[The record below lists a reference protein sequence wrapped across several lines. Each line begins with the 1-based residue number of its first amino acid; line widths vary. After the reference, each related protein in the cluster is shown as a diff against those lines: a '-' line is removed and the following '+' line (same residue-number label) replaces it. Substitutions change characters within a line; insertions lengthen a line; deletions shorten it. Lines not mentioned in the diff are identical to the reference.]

1 MTDTSDINSDQA
13 SSPSTASS
21 RKFGCWNVLAAVG
34 AIVLAIAFFLPAQ
47 RGVREP
53 GRRSQ
58 CKSYLKQIGLALHN
72 YYDHYDAW
80 PPAYTVDADGKPLHS
95 WRTLLLPYLDQA
107 PLYNM
112 INFAK
117 PWNAPEN
124 AHAYESRIPGYQCPS
139 AIMPKTST
147 AYLAIV
153 GNSCCFNPTQTRKF
167 SEVTDGLSNTLA
179 VIEVTPEQAVH
190 WMSPLDAY
198 EELVLAIEPHTKQ
211 SHTGG
216 THVLVANGAVR
227 FLPGT
232 TSASTRRALLT
243 IAGGETIGDW

>member
-13 SSPSTASS
+13 SSPSIASS

-72 YYDHYDAW
+72 YYDHHNAW
-80 PPAYTVDADGKPLHS
+80 PPAYTVDANGKPLHS
-95 WRTLLLPYLDQA
+95 WRTLILPYIDQA
-107 PLYNM
+107 SLYNS
-112 INFAK
+112 INLAK

-124 AHAYESRIPGYQCPS
+124 AHAHEKPIPGYQCPS
-139 AIMPKTST
+139 AIMAQTST

-153 GNSCCFNPTQTRKF
+153 GKNCCFDPTQTRKF
-167 SEVTDGLSNTLA
+167 SEVADGLSNTLA
-179 VIEVTPEQAVH
+179 VIEVAPEQGVH

-198 EELVLAIEPHTKQ
+198 EQLILDFGKGSKQQHRFGANACMAAGNVL
-211 SHTGG
+211 
-216 THVLVANGAVR
+216 L
-227 FLPGT
+227 LPDSMT
-232 TSASTRRALLT
+232 ERERRALLS
-243 IAGGETIGDW
+243 INAKDK